1 LQNLTLKAT
10 QLWLEHGDLGPQ
22 WRVKLWAAR
31 LKNPN
36 EDADIGKVILSAA
49 DGSILK
55 IDLHPNSVD

>member
-1 LQNLTLKAT
+1 
-10 QLWLEHGDLGPQ
+10 
-22 WRVKLWAAR
+22 

-36 EDADIGKVILSAA
+36 EDADIGIVILSAA